1 MVAGKI
7 DKGENMSKKRNTI
20 KEIYNDEEYLG
31 NLTSEQMSEKTY
43 NEYKE
48 SK

>member
-1 MVAGKI
+1 
-7 DKGENMSKKRNTI
+7 MSKKRNTI